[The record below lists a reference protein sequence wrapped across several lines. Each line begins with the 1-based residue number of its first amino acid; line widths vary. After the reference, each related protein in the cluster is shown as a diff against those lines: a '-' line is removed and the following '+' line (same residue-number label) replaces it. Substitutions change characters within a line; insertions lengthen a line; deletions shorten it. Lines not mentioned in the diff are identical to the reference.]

1 MNYLK
6 YARGLQ
12 FEDRPDYSY
21 LRQLFRMLFH
31 RQGFTY
37 DYVFDWNMLKF
48 GGSRQTGAV
57 KREGMITRARDERA
71 TGAGAPGRPAD
82 VSVPVT
88 PVTTASPITG
98 KISNFF
104 VLKIK

>member
-57 KREGMITRARDERA
+57 KREGMMTRARDERA
-71 TGAGAPGRPAD
+71 TGAPGRPAD

-98 KISNFF
+98 NFLIF
-104 VLKIK
+104 TN